1 MKKAFAKRFA
11 HQRRKKRVRKKVWG
25 TAERPRLSVYRSL
38 RHMQAQLID
47 DTQGRTVLGVSTL
60 DPEIRSKIKA
70 GGNRKAAEELGV
82 LLARKAKEAG
92 IDKVVFDRSGYAFHG
107 RIKELAEKIREG
119 GLQL

>member
-1 MKKAFAKRFA
+1 MKKVFAKRFS

-25 TAERPRLSVYRSL
+25 TSERPRLSVYRSI

-82 LLARKAKEAG
+82 LLAKKAKEAG
-92 IDKVVFDRSGYAFHG
+92 IAKVVFDRSGYAFHG
-107 RIKELAEKIREG
+107 RIKALAEKIREG